1 MDAVGVIAIMFTGL
15 WLFLP
20 AMVPNSAA
28 AVYTM
33 LKNGGIDR
41 TMYIKSIAPPNVA
54 NPDPYSRTL
63 LEFQYSR
70 IATYRESLE
79 EVESPKD
86 REPKFY

>member
-1 MDAVGVIAIMFTGL
+1 MIKFRKN
-15 WLFLP
+15 WLTIRQY
-20 AMVPNSAA
+20 SGAA

-33 LKNGGIDR
+33 LRNGGIDR
-41 TMYIKSIAPPNVA
+41 TMYIKSIAPSNVA

-79 EVESPKD
+79 DVEDNKN